1 MGQARQIGQVLV
13 NLIVNAAQAL
23 PARDGVVEVS
33 TLSRSSEVLVRVRDN
48 GVGMPAEVRDKL
60 FQPFFTTKPVGE
72 GTGLGLAVAY
82 GIITGH
88 GGRIEVESEPGRGS
102 CFTVRL
108 PVAAAEVPVVPASA
122 PEQVLGVCGT
132 AAAQ

>member
-1 MGQARQIGQVLV
+1 MNAVQAVPEQG
-13 NLIVNAAQAL
+13 
-23 PARDGVVEVS
+23 GVVTVRTRVEGEEV
-33 TLSRSSEVLVRVRDN
+33 EVRDN
-48 GVGMPAEVRDKL
+48 GVGMSREVVGQL

-108 PVAAAEVPVVPASA
+108 PVSREEPAR
-122 PEQVLGVCGT
+122 PPGNRGDPPGGDGVNNEGPCIALRTGT
-132 AAAQ
+132 PLEKDAS